1 MKTAKQ
7 AFATVV
13 LLSSAASAQQYVIS
27 TYAGGGISPV
37 KSIPALQASLGG
49 PTAEIA
55 ADAQGNTYFANLNAV
70 FKLDTNGTITRIAGS
85 GVGGFSGDGGPATM
99 ASLQIS
105 LPGQLFAQGLAVDR
119 AGNLWIGDIGNHRVR
134 KVSPDGIVTT
144 VAGNGVSGS
153 SGDGGP
159 AVEAQLGQPSGLAV
173 DPSGNLFIADLAYNV
188 VREVLLSGII
198 TTVAG
203 LASQDPGFSGDGGP
217 ATSARLALPWTI
229 ALDLNGNLFIA
240 DALNHRIRR
249 VSPDGTITT
258 VAGNDAR
265 AVNGT
270 GPNSSGPA
278 ISIALDF
285 PSGLAVDDQG
295 NLFIADASFEVIRKV
310 TPSGMLT
317 PVVGNGSFGFSGD
330 GGPANKAQLNAPWGV
345 ALDGRNNLFIA
356 DFGNQRI
363 REVLANG
370 TVNTVA
376 GGGAIDLLAVN
387 VGTAAATNTQL
398 KLAVYGLG
406 EQSGIATDVNGN
418 VFFAETGSGLIRRIS
433 ADGSMTTVAGGG
445 SCSGQNTC
453 PLGDGGPATSA
464 HLQLPTGVAIDR
476 KGNLFIADYGDIRI
490 RKVTPDGIIATVA
503 GNDTLGSSGDGGTV
517 TAAQINAQGIAV
529 DGAGNLFIAENG
541 PVRKVSPDGIITT
554 VAGGGT
560 CVGPSCDGGPAID
573 AYVEANAVA
582 VDALGNL
589 LIADNSVDDF
599 GCYYYLRKVSA
610 SGTISTL
617 AGVAG
622 PCEEATG
629 DGGPA
634 ASAALGFS
642 SSISADGAGNV
653 LFTDHNGQRIR
664 RISPDGII
672 ATVAGGHY
680 GYSGDGG
687 PAVNAAVNYPIA
699 VAADGGGNIYFSDA
713 FNEVIRVLRPM
724 IHPVL
729 SAVVDAASQGP
740 DPVTPGKIVV
750 IYGAGLGPAS
760 LAQNQP
766 GTLPGGVGFGS
777 AAGGTTVTFNSVS
790 APVLYASAT
799 QVAVVVP
806 YAISGTTA
814 QVRVTYLGD
823 VSDAFAVQV
832 AVAAPSIFTLN
843 QSGTGQAAAIN
854 VSNGKSNTAANP
866 VEIGEYITLY
876 ATGEGQTIPAGQDGR
891 LVDSTSIHPVL
902 PVAVTIGGI
911 PALVQYAGGAPGQVA
926 GLMQINVQ
934 IPNGVQPG
942 GYVPVVLQVGTATS
956 RPDAVW
962 IAVSG
967 Q

>member
-7 AFATVV
+7 AFTAVV

-49 PTAEIA
+49 PTAEIT

-70 FKLDTNGTITRIAGS
+70 FKLDTNGTIRRIAGS

-105 LPGQLFAQGLAVDR
+105 LPGQLFAQGLAVDG

-134 KVSPDGIVTT
+134 KVSPDGIITT

-173 DPSGNLFIADLAYNV
+173 DRTGNLFIADLNSNV
-188 VREVLLSGII
+188 VREVSVSGII

-203 LASQDPGFSGDGGP
+203 VASLEPAFSGDGGP

-249 VSPDGTITT
+249 VSTDGTITT

-278 ISIALDF
+278 TSIALDF

-310 TPSGMLT
+310 TPSGMLS

-330 GGPANKAQLNAPWGV
+330 GGPAIKAQLNAPWGV

-370 TVNTVA
+370 TINTVA
-376 GGGAIDLLAVN
+376 GGGAIDLLAVA
-387 VGTAAATNTQL
+387 VGTAVATDAQL
-398 KLAVYGLG
+398 KVAVYGLG
-406 EQSGIATDVNGN
+406 VQSGMATDVNGN
-418 VFFAETGSGLIRRIS
+418 VFFAETGSGLVRKIS
-433 ADGSMTTVAGGG
+433 PDGSMTTVAGGG

-464 HLQLPTGVAIDR
+464 YLQYPTGVAVDG
-476 KGNLFIADYGDIRI
+476 KGNLFIADYGNIRV
-490 RKVTPDGIIATVA
+490 RRVTPDGIITTVA
-503 GNDTLGSSGDGGTV
+503 GNGALGFSGDGGQA
-517 TAAQINAQGIAV
+517 TAAQINAQAIAV
-529 DGAGNLFIAENG
+529 DAAGNLFIATSG

-554 VAGGGT
+554 VAGGST
-560 CVGPSCDGGPAID
+560 CAGPSCDGGPAIN
-573 AYVEANAVA
+573 AYVGANAVA

-599 GCYYYLRKVSA
+599 GCYFYIRKVSP
-610 SGTISTL
+610 SGIISTL

-622 PCEEATG
+622 PCEAAG

-634 ASAALGFS
+634 ASAALSFS
-642 SSISADGAGNV
+642 SSISADGAGKV
-653 LFTDHNGQRIR
+653 FLTDYNGERIR

-672 ATVAGGHY
+672 TTVAGGQF

-687 PAVNAAVNYPIA
+687 PAVDAAVNYPIA
-699 VAADGGGNIYFSDA
+699 VAADGGGNVYFSDA
-713 FNEVIRVLRPM
+713 FNEVIRVLRP
-724 IHPVL
+724 ITHPAL
-729 SAVVDAASQGP
+729 SALVDAASQGP

-750 IYGAGLGPAS
+750 IYGTGLGPAS

-777 AAGGTTVTFNSVS
+777 AVGGTTVTFNSVS

-799 QVAVVVP
+799 QVGVVVP
-806 YAISGTTA
+806 YAISGTSA

-823 VSDAFAVQV
+823 VSDAFTVQ
-832 AVAAPSIFTLN
+832 AAAAAPSFFTLN
-843 QSGTGQAAAIN
+843 QSGTGQEAAIN
-854 VSNGKSNTAANP
+854 ASSGKSNTAANP
-866 VEIGEYITLY
+866 VKIGEYITLY

-911 PALVQYAGGAPGQVA
+911 PALVQYAGGASGQVA